1 MGEGRLRQ
9 RQACVRAGGGPLPPA
24 LCCPC
29 GCPLPLA
36 RSQRGGLQRATASI
50 FTSGRSPPSVRS
62 GEHARQGR
70 VRAGFGPT
78 PVAGG
83 VRGERCEGSRHRF
96 RERVHACGAV
106 ARFWGSAQGRAA
118 SLWPL
123 GAARGSGR
131 ARQSSRAAHA
141 RAGTGGGATGLP
153 RWGGD
158 SRLVSP
164 REGALGP
171 AKGCPGAGLGAEEL
185 AESGGA
191 ERAGHTQAGDP
202 RWPRAKPCS
211 AFVWGGL
218 TRGSS
223 RPPLPAGRA
232 VPAA

>member
-1 MGEGRLRQ
+1 MWSSLPLKPAALLLFLGVTESTCPPGAGVLPCVGTSAGCGRGRGPAPAEASVCPGRRRPPPPSPVLPLR
-9 RQACVRAGGGPLPPA
+9 VPTPVLTH
-24 LCCPC
+24 L
-29 GCPLPLA
+29 LA
-36 RSQRGGLQRATASI
+36 RSRRGGLQRATASI

-83 VRGERCEGSRHRF
+83 VRGGRCEGSRH
-96 RERVHACGAV
+96 RVHACGAV

-123 GAARGSGR
+123 GAAQGSGR

-164 REGALGP
+164 REGALGS
-171 AKGCPGAGLGAEEL
+171 CE
-185 AESGGA
+185 GGVQ
-191 ERAGHTQAGDP
+191 GP
-202 RWPRAKPCS
+202 
-211 AFVWGGL
+211 V
-218 TRGSS
+218 
-223 RPPLPAGRA
+223 
-232 VPAA
+232 